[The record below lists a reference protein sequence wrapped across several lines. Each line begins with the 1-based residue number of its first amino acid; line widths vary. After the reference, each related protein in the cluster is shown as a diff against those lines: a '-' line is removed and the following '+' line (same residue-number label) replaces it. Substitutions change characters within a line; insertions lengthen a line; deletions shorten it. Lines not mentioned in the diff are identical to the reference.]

1 MKKVFSIFIMTLTCV
16 LLIASCSVSISF
28 PSRSRE
34 KLDSRYNIKMNDAGD
49 VDVSSLDTTGGK
61 TTLKKICAFENAV
74 FVLFDTEIGSE
85 CLNFQVVVD
94 DKKLTPSISDP
105 GDVLGM
111 NGERSTQVLGGFVG
125 MDIKSAEK
133 IELWNVKGTEIL
145 KYDITKLAKSSIAQT
160 KIYCDID
167 KNFKSKYGDIY
178 IESYSE
184 SDAMG
189 ILKGRSDTVSGNTEI
204 IIQIVDENGKDVFE
218 RDAMSFN
225 NFYVDDPGM
234 IFYEKAKI
242 TGKKRELRIID
253 RESQAVLESIK
264 IN

>member
-1 MKKVFSIFIMTLTCV
+1 
-16 LLIASCSVSISF
+16 
-28 PSRSRE
+28 
-34 KLDSRYNIKMNDAGD
+34 MNF
-49 VDVSSLDTTGGK
+49 L
-61 TTLKKICAFENAV
+61 
-74 FVLFDTEIGSE
+74 
-85 CLNFQVVVD
+85 VVAD
-94 DKKLTPSISDP
+94 DKQLTPSISDP

-189 ILKGRSDTVSGNTEI
+189 ILKGRSDTVSGNTGI
-204 IIQIVDENGKDVFE
+204 IIQIVDENEKAVFE

-225 NFYVDDPGM
+225 DFCVDDPGM
-234 IFYEKAKI
+234 VFYKKAKS
-242 TGKKRELRIID
+242 TGKNRELRIID
-253 RESQAVLESIK
+253 RESQAVMESIK